1 MRQAVIR
8 ILATVGGVV
17 VFSMLMMLFTIALG
31 RGSRGS
37 VPDRVLLEVDF
48 TQGLAESPASD
59 PLELAFGGGRPNL
72 LGTAAALDRAAK
84 DARVVGLV
92 ARVGS
97 GAGGVATVQELRGA
111 LARFRASGKPAVAYA
126 ESFDFGPAGTVNYY
140 LASAFDEIYLQPI
153 GNLHFAGL
161 AANVMFL
168 RGALDKL
175 EVVPRMDGREEYKSA
190 KNQFTEKQMTP
201 QDREAFLAVLQ
212 SQFASIVSD
221 VARDRKLG
229 EDEVRKLADRALFT
243 AQEAVERKLV
253 DGVAYRHEVY
263 KKLKEKIGGDPK
275 LLYLSAYGQRTAPSG
290 AGGKPTFALIY
301 GVGAINQGDSQF
313 SPFGGASL
321 GSDTVAAAIRAAT
334 EDEDVKAI
342 LFRIDSPGGSAVAS
356 QTIWDETR
364 RAKAAGKPVIVS
376 MGDVA
381 GSGGYYIAMA
391 ADKIVAQPGTIT
403 GSIGVVFG
411 KLVLRQLYEKLGIT
425 FDGVQ
430 TSANVNMWSEVHDF
444 TPEQWKQIQL
454 LLDDVYAQFT
464 KGVAEGRGLPME
476 KVLQVAKG
484 RIWSGSDAQT
494 RGLVDEV
501 GGFDVALRLAKVAA
515 HVAEDQEVSVQLFP
529 KPRSPVEQILARL
542 GGRHGDSS
550 DDVATQTLARL
561 AERIPLEQIWS
572 ALEPREPVEL
582 RMPLVPLPAS
592 Y

>member
-1 MRQAVIR
+1 VRNGLIR
-8 ILATVGGVV
+8 ILAIVGGIV
-17 VFSMLMMLFTIALG
+17 VFGMLIMLFTIALG

-37 VPDRVLLEVDF
+37 IPGRVLLEVDF
-48 TQGLAESPASD
+48 TQGMTEAAASD
-59 PLELAFGGGRPNL
+59 PFELAFGGSRPNL
-72 LGTAAALDRAAK
+72 LATEAALDRAAK
-84 DARVVGLV
+84 DERVVGLV

-111 LARFRASGKPAVAYA
+111 LARFRASGKPAVAFA
-126 ESFDFGPAGTVNYY
+126 ESFDYGPAGTVNYY

-190 KNQFTEKQMTP
+190 KNQFTEKQMTRE
-201 QDREAFLAVLQ
+201 DREAFLGVLQ
-212 SQFASIVSD
+212 SQFSSIVAD

-253 DGVAYRHEVY
+253 DGVAYRHDVY
-263 KKLKEKIGGDPK
+263 KKLREKIGGDPE
-275 LLYLSAYGQRTAPSG
+275 LLYLSAYGQRTAPQGS
-290 AGGKPTFALIY
+290 GGKPTFALIY
-301 GVGAINQGDSQF
+301 AVGAINQGDSQF
-313 SPFGGASL
+313 SPFGGATL
-321 GSDTVAAAIRAAT
+321 GSDSVAAALRAAT
-334 EDEDVKAI
+334 EDKDVKAI
-342 LFRIDSPGGSAVAS
+342 LLRVDSPGGSAVAS

-364 RAKAAGKPVIVS
+364 RAKAAGKPLVVS

-391 ADKIVAQPGTIT
+391 ADKIVAHPGTIT

-411 KLVLRQLYEKLGIT
+411 KLVTRQTYEKLGIT

-464 KGVAEGRGLPME
+464 QGVAEGRGLPME

-484 RIWSGSDAQT
+484 RIWSGSDAQA

-515 HVAEDQEVSVQLFP
+515 GVPEDQEVSVQLFP
-529 KPRSPVEQILARL
+529 RPRSPVEQILARL
-542 GGRHGDSS
+542 GGRRGDSS
-550 DDVATQTLARL
+550 DDVASQALARL
-561 AERIPLEQIWS
+561 GERLPLEQIWS